1 MSGNERFEVRRKA
14 VAMQGLLRTSKN
26 LYVERE
32 KGFEPS
38 TSTLARLHSTTELFP
53 QNGARRFLLA
63 QGGRCQAGLCARI
76 AEHEKWA
83 LAGSRFALGAT
94 LPRMNICLNV
104 VALVVGAIVALG
116 SGGCKT
122 NPAGKVPADVSI
134 IQYKS
139 PDIAEITG
147 IEPPDEDE
155 PTEPEPA
162 EEPVEATPAPAPVV
176 TPAATPAKTPAVTPA
191 KTPAAGKT
199 PAPTAKGK

>member
-1 MSGNERFEVRRKA
+1 
-14 VAMQGLLRTSKN
+14 
-26 LYVERE
+26 
-32 KGFEPS
+32 
-38 TSTLARLHSTTELFP
+38 
-53 QNGARRFLLA
+53 
-63 QGGRCQAGLCARI
+63 LCARI

-83 LAGSRFALGAT
+83 MAGSRFVLGAT
-94 LPRMNICLNV
+94 LQRMTICLNV
-104 VALVVGAIVALG
+104 VALVVGATVALG

-147 IEPPDEDE
+147 IQPPDEDE
-155 PTEPEPA
+155 PGETEPT
-162 EEPVEATPAPAPVV
+162 EEPVEPTPAPAPAPAV
-176 TPAATPAKTPAVTPA
+176 TPAATPAKTPAATPV